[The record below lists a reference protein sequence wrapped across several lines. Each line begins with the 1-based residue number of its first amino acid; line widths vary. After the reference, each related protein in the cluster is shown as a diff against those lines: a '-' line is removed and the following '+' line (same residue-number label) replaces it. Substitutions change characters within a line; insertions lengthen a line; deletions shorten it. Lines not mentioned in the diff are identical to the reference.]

1 MALFQCPRC
10 GTPLAYAS
18 KDHPCKGGK
27 SSDGIAE
34 GREAQDSRNAKG
46 VAPDRK
52 PLEVGAVAQL
62 VERGPSQGLMS
73 EVRGLSTPVGTKAGP
88 SEPKRKRPSHK
99 IIEGLKEAIAVVKGE
114 AQPAKV
120 TIVKV
125 GRPKRTEAQPWEALG
140 ISKASYYRRQAKAAK
155 GEME

>member
-1 MALFQCPRC
+1 MSKELGPREQKLREQREARFAARAKPNPFEDAAR
-10 GTPLAYAS
+10 GSDPAPTSAPV
-18 KDHPCKGGK
+18 P
-27 SSDGIAE
+27 SDGSVRQGPPSGDGQTGAAV
-34 GREAQDSRNAKG
+34 RLPKG
-46 VAPDRK
+46 PAT
-52 PLEVGAVAQL
+52 ATN
-62 VERGPSQGLMS
+62 S
-73 EVRGLSTPVGTKAGP
+73 
-88 SEPKRKRPSHK
+88 KRPSHK